1 MLHEQKTK
9 ITFAKDISK
18 SDLNNH
24 KMLKTGALNSFSLL
38 LVWILQENTLSNFFN
53 ICHKLNSH
61 PPVRGPYL
69 TLNKKIYV
77 GYKTLD
83 PDRHCKLPL
92 AFMEMNSI
100 FYEVL
105 ELIKLYKPKA
115 NNRMFTVFFFIST
128 RQTSYNTT

>member
-24 KMLKTGALNSFSLL
+24 KMLKTGALNSFGLL

-61 PPVRGPYL
+61 PPVRGPS
-69 TLNKKIYV
+69 N
-77 GYKTLD
+77 
-83 PDRHCKLPL
+83 
-92 AFMEMNSI
+92 
-100 FYEVL
+100 
-105 ELIKLYKPKA
+105 IKQKDICGL
-115 NNRMFTVFFFIST
+115 
-128 RQTSYNTT
+128 